1 MLSRKVAWAA
11 ALVLALAATAS
22 AQPATPPRAIPPS
35 FALLSLVGDQF
46 SVVMRREEIGSNI
59 DPNTRRT
66 YPVEAAVLD
75 DIALDAAEQVV
86 KKLRPVSPV
95 VRFSIRDPRLF
106 DLQDK
111 LLDDSGG
118 LRDAL
123 AKLLREQQ
131 ATRLV
136 LVTKWRDNAQFKL
149 IDGTT
154 GTGKISGLGFY
165 VDTTYLYRN
174 RESGN
179 QGQGFLGPYAYV
191 TVTVVDVQTMKPI
204 RAMQSRESEM
214 NLPTDTKGAIHAW
227 DSLTPQGKVDALERV
242 LRRAVEHATTA
253 ALVASAPTSADVCA
267 DRERVARRHA
277 ARRRAPAAL
286 SRGLR
291 ASVRRRHLRHRE
303 DARRVAD
310 DRRRS
315 PGLGRVRLAHVA
327 RRRRRFARS
336 VGAAAR
342 RRP

>member
-11 ALVLALAATAS
+11 ALMLAFATTAS
-22 AQPATPPRAIPPS
+22 AQPATTASPVPPS

-59 DPNTRRT
+59 DPNTRRN
-66 YPVEAAVLD
+66 YPVDAAVFD
-75 DIALDAAEQVV
+75 DIALDAAEQVL

-106 DLQDK
+106 GLQDK
-111 LLDDSGG
+111 LLEDSSG

-136 LVTKWRDNAQFKL
+136 LVTKWRDNAQFRL

-165 VDTTYLYRN
+165 VDTTYVYRN

-179 QGQGFLGPYAYV
+179 QGQGFLGPFAYV
-191 TVTVVDVQTMKPI
+191 TVTVVDAQTMKPI
-204 RAMQSRESEM
+204 RATQSRESEM

-227 DSLTPQGKVDALERV
+227 DALTPQGKVDALERV
-242 LRRAVEHATTA
+242 LRRAVESATTA
-253 ALVASAPTSADVCA
+253 ALA
-267 DRERVARRHA
+267 E
-277 ARRRAPAAL
+277 
-286 SRGLR
+286 
-291 ASVRRRHLRHRE
+291 
-303 DARRVAD
+303 
-310 DRRRS
+310 
-315 PGLGRVRLAHVA
+315 
-327 RRRRRFARS
+327 
-336 VGAAAR
+336 
-342 RRP
+342 